1 MKEFNL
7 DRALAG
13 EPVVTRNGKCVS
25 EIHHF
30 LTATPEHQV
39 AAIIEGDLFSFH
51 CSGRFLSSEADEMDL
66 FMAPVKKQEWAN
78 IYYHLDKKLPTG
90 QFYTLG
96 NTVYES
102 EEAAIKYVE
111 VIGAANY
118 MKSVLIREWEE

>member
-66 FMAPVKKQEWAN
+66 FMGPVKKQEWYN
-78 IYYHLDKKLPTG
+78 VYSHVNSITMPYS
-90 QFYTLG
+90 LG
-96 NTVYES
+96 SGAYPS
-102 EEAAIKYVE
+102 EDAAKQAAE
-111 VIGAANY
+111 GADNY
-118 MKSVLIREWEE
+118 IKSVLIREWEE